1 VAPIPPDVNLS
12 TSSGAIV
19 ALADL
24 ATLEVEV
31 DVAEA
36 NVAKLSPSQPADVTV
51 EAFPEKQYQAA
62 LRQIIPTADR
72 TKVCG
77 TWDAV
82 STEGSGYACSGGI
95 QMLQRF
101 AVLLSTAGMVVT
113 IACAQSDPGV
123 ATAVKSKLAA
133 DDTVKAYQIDVDTK
147 DRIVTLS
154 GTVETAAAKDQAVMI
169 ARQTDGVRDV
179 VDHIA
184 VNRDAAATTGNLRE
198 EANEAGREAREKAR
212 EAADAAKEPRRSDEG
227 RRGCGPNECGAD
239 RRSGHV
245 GCEDQVAR

>member
-1 VAPIPPDVNLS
+1 
-12 TSSGAIV
+12 
-19 ALADL
+19 
-24 ATLEVEV
+24 
-31 DVAEA
+31 
-36 NVAKLSPSQPADVTV
+36 
-51 EAFPEKQYQAA
+51 
-62 LRQIIPTADR
+62 
-72 TKVCG
+72 
-77 TWDAV
+77 
-82 STEGSGYACSGGI
+82 
-95 QMLQRF
+95 MLQRF

-113 IACAQSDPGV
+113 IACAQSDPAV

-212 EAADAAKEPRRSDEG
+212 EAADAAKELG
-227 RRGCGPNECGAD
+227 RDAQTRAGEAAD
-239 RRSGHV
+239 RTSAALTDAAVTSAVKTKLLADTTVSGLKIHV
-245 GCEDQVAR
+245 DTKDDVVTVNGMVANKAEADRATSLARDSTGVKSVVSNLRIGR